1 MHLEEIKANLAQ
13 SRGEILHLEEIKADS
28 AQSMGEIL
36 HFQREPAGFAQFQD
50 TDVNNDNQA
59 VFLAICK
66 NG

>member
-1 MHLEEIKANLAQ
+1 V
-13 SRGEILHLEEIKADS
+13 REILHLEEVKVNL
-28 AQSMGEIL
+28 AQCEGEIL

>member
-1 MHLEEIKANLAQ
+1 M
-13 SRGEILHLEEIKADS
+13 HLEEIKADS